1 MLSHSNRREFL
12 CQSCG
17 KQFKRKDKLKEH
29 IQRMHSAD
37 RDARLAQRAAAKAAA
52 AASGNCYNSNSW
64 NGSSSNVTGS
74 KKFVPKVSP
83 NDYHRFIY
91 KCHSCLLGFK
101 RRGML
106 VNHLAKRHPET
117 SPTTVPELNLPIL
130 KTTRDYYCQYCDK
143 VYKSSSKRKSHI
155 LKNHPGLSL
164 PVSSRIRGS
173 GGLHSDIAN
182 PTYSATVG
190 SITTHPHPCDWC
202 HKQYASKAKLLQHQ
216 RKKHPDEMENPSQ
229 RVSPHESTDQVNGSS
244 SARQQQ
250 SVSNQAMSVPT
261 ADYPMSDP
269 VSAPA
274 TQNHMN
280 STLIA
285 FLGNIVNDGT
295 SGSAI
300 SGSTTS
306 TEAVAAADRFQEL
319 LQSNPTAANDLLT
332 QAMSE
337 LTNTSNQH
345 SRESQIVGNQHQ
357 TMIPDVSMNWS

>member
-1 MLSHSNRREFL
+1 MLSHSDRREFL

-52 AASGNCYNSNSW
+52 AASENRYNSNGW
-64 NGSSSNVTGS
+64 NNSNVTGI

-117 SPTTVPELNLPIL
+117 SPTAVPELNLPIL

-164 PVSSRIRGS
+164 PVSSRVRGS
-173 GGLHSDIAN
+173 GGLHSDVAN
-182 PTYSATVG
+182 PTYSTTVG

-216 RKKHPDEMENPSQ
+216 RKKHPAEIESSSQ
-229 RVSPHESTDQVNGSS
+229 RVTPQKSTDQVLP

-250 SVSNQAMSVPT
+250 VVSNQAMSVPT
-261 ADYPMSDP
+261 TDYPMSDP
-269 VSAPA
+269 VSAPT
-274 TQNHMN
+274 TQNQMN

-285 FLGNIVNDGT
+285 FLGNIVNNGT

-300 SGSTTS
+300 TGSTTS
-306 TEAVAAADRFQEL
+306 TETVAAADHFQQL
-319 LQSNPTAANDLLT
+319 FQSNPTAANDLLT

-337 LTNTSNQH
+337 LTNTSNLH
-345 SRESQIVGNQHQ
+345 SKENQVVGNQHQ
-357 TMIPDVSMNWS
+357 AMIPDGGMNWS

>member
-1 MLSHSNRREFL
+1 MLRHSDLREFL

-29 IQRMHSAD
+29 IQRMHSAE
-37 RDARLAQRAAAKAAA
+37 RDVRLAQRAAVKAAVVGA
-52 AASGNCYNSNSW
+52 EPFSSW
-64 NGSSSNVTGS
+64 NNSSQQQLNGS

-117 SPTTVPELNLPIL
+117 SPTAIPELNLPIL

-164 PVSSRIRGS
+164 PISSRARGS
-173 GGLHSDIAN
+173 LGLPPDVPN

-190 SITTHPHPCDWC
+190 SITTHPHPCSWC

-216 RKKHPDEMENPSQ
+216 RKKHPGKVENAAVRGRKILESEENNSA
-229 RVSPHESTDQVNGSS
+229 VSAPISRDH
-244 SARQQQ
+244 QQ
-250 SVSNQAMSVPT
+250 SVMLNPTINSSVQPSGVVP
-261 ADYPMSDP
+261 YPMMNEQ
-269 VSAPA
+269 VSVANTPN
-274 TQNHMN
+274 QMMN
-280 STLIA
+280 PTLIA
-285 FLGNIVNDGT
+285 ILGNFVNNPAT
-295 SGSAI
+295 GS
-300 SGSTTS
+300 STS
-306 TEAVAAADRFQEL
+306 TEAVAADQFQEL
-319 LQSNPTAANDLLT
+319 MQSNPTVANDLLT

-337 LTNTSNQH
+337 LTNTHHNLH
-345 SRESQIVGNQHQ
+345 SKADHQ
-357 TMIPDVSMNWS
+357 SMIAGTSINWS

>member
-1 MLSHSNRREFL
+1 MLRHSDKRDFL

-52 AASGNCYNSNSW
+52 VVSDHSEW
-64 NGSSSNVTGS
+64 NNGGLQVAEN

-117 SPTTVPELNLPIL
+117 SLTAIPELNLPIL

-164 PVSSRIRGS
+164 PISSRARGS
-173 GGLHSDIAN
+173 LGIPTDVPN

-190 SITTHPHPCDWC
+190 SVTTHPHPCSWC

-216 RKKHPDEMENPSQ
+216 RKKHPGKVESPAIRSRRNVDQSEIMTSNVDNQQHLDHPKQNPS
-229 RVSPHESTDQVNGSS
+229 VPGPTIASI
-244 SARQQQ
+244 
-250 SVSNQAMSVPT
+250 SVADYRDNEQMAVSVPT
-261 ADYPMSDP
+261 SQ
-269 VSAPA
+269 
-274 TQNHMN
+274 TQMMN

-285 FLGNIVNDGT
+285 ILGNLVNNGT
-295 SGSAI
+295 ASSNALAN
-300 SGSTTS
+300 TTDNV
-306 TEAVAAADRFQEL
+306 TDHFQEL
-319 LQSNPTAANDLLT
+319 LQSNPTVANDLLT

-337 LTNTSNQH
+337 LTNTHHNHLSKENQQ
-345 SRESQIVGNQHQ
+345 SMMPGG
-357 TMIPDVSMNWS
+357 SMNWP

>member
-1 MLSHSNRREFL
+1 MLRHSDRREFL

-29 IQRMHSAD
+29 AKRMHSVD
-37 RDARLAQRAAAKAAA
+37 REARLAQRAAAKAVG
-52 AASGNCYNSNSW
+52 ASKNSDWSNCQV
-64 NGSSSNVTGS
+64 NGT

-83 NDYHRFIY
+83 SDYHRFIY

-117 SPTTVPELNLPIL
+117 SVTAIPELNLPIL

-155 LKNHPGLSL
+155 LKIHPGLSL
-164 PVSSRIRGS
+164 PVSSRARGAL
-173 GGLHSDIAN
+173 GIPADVPN

-190 SITTHPHPCDWC
+190 SITTHPQPCAWC

-216 RKKHPDEMENPSQ
+216 RKKHPGQ
-229 RVSPHESTDQVNGSS
+229 VVSAASRKSVQPPEIVQAIPTSNSLEHHQNVVMNQTSSIPTPHVQV
-244 SARQQQ
+244 
-250 SVSNQAMSVPT
+250 VT
-261 ADYPMSDP
+261 DYPVNDQIGIP
-269 VSAPA
+269 VSG
-274 TQNHMN
+274 TQNHMMN

-285 FLGNIVNDGT
+285 ILGNIAN
-295 SGSAI
+295 GSI
-300 SGSTTS
+300 PSTGSTTS
-306 TEAVAAADRFQEL
+306 TENGAADQFQEL
-319 LQSNPTAANDLLT
+319 LQSNPTVANDLLT

-337 LTNTSNQH
+337 LTNTHHSHHPKDDH
-345 SRESQIVGNQHQ
+345 SRISGGN
-357 TMIPDVSMNWS
+357 MNWT